1 MSSDRTRAKRMSMD
15 INLGNIVVC
24 GIMLSED
31 KRTAVFSQPNIPTLR
46 SNKEITRE
54 TLRKY
59 LLKFF
64 AKK

>member
-1 MSSDRTRAKRMSMD
+1 MASDRTRAKRMSMD

-31 KRTAVFSQPNIPTLR
+31 RRTAMFSQLNIPMLK

-59 LLKFF
+59 LMKFF